1 MLRPHHVQNEWTGN
15 PMQPLTSA
23 PEFSKP
29 SFCAR
34 NEVVNLAQKA
44 NSLVEERVSTRGGW
58 WQENVKDKPF
68 PGKYAI
74 KDFIEEGLLNPVKQ
88 TYNFKGKGRSGTITS
103 ESQSGEQLAKI
114 GRRPEALIEVGKK
127 TSSNQVLK
135 NTPKKKI
142 THSVLQKGTLSAASY
157 NLRTPVFER
166 SSARFGKVDFSSL
179 SSQGTFR
186 SSVKR
191 FPTIYF
197 VPKEGPAPGQY
208 NVKHQTLSPIMT
220 SSFLS
225 KVPRFLPSPSKTPG
239 PGTYEPIRQLPSWTE
254 AASDLLY

>member
-1 MLRPHHVQNEWTGN
+1 MATAASN
-15 PMQPLTSA
+15 PPTEKIARKKPILTNKLKI
-23 PEFSKP
+23 KP
-29 SFCAR
+29 KVKEISNPKNSR
-34 NEVVNLAQKA
+34 KQKA

-58 WQENVKDKPF
+58 WQENV
-68 PGKYAI
+68 
-74 KDFIEEGLLNPVKQ
+74 
-88 TYNFKGKGRSGTITS
+88 
-103 ESQSGEQLAKI
+103 
-114 GRRPEALIEVGKK
+114 
-127 TSSNQVLK
+127 
-135 NTPKKKI
+135 
-142 THSVLQKGTLSAASY
+142 KGTLSAASY